1 MRTNKPPNQ
10 LRIIAGCWRG
20 RKLTFAPV
28 PGLRPTPD
36 RVRETL
42 FNWLSP
48 VIAGTRCLDLYAG
61 SGALGLEAASRGAA
75 EVVLVDS
82 SASVAGTLRQELQR
96 LDAGQ
101 VRVLQADASAYL
113 RGSAQPCDIVFLD
126 PPFREGRLDGIIRQL
141 EEGGWLSP
149 DAWVYLEVERQ
160 QALDLPANWTGG
172 VLPHQAERAPGLEC
186 WLTGVSHGERN
197 AAKS

>member
-10 LRIIAGCWRG
+10 LRIIAGRWRG
-20 RKLTFAPV
+20 RKLAFAPV

-101 VRVLQADASAYL
+101 VRVLQAEASVYL
-113 RGSAQPCDIVFLD
+113 RGSAQPYDIVFLD
-126 PPFREGRLDGIIRQL
+126 PPFREGQLDGIIRQL
-141 EEGGWLSP
+141 EDGGWLAA
-149 DAWVYLEVERQ
+149 DAWVYLETERLQ
-160 QALDLPANWTGG
+160 TLDLPVNWTVHRSKTAGQ
-172 VLPHQAERAPGLEC
+172 VAYYLVRRRERPDSHAP
-186 WLTGVSHGERN
+186 
-197 AAKS
+197 

>member
-1 MRTNKPPNQ
+1 MRSNKPQNQ
-10 LRIIAGCWRG
+10 LRIIAGRWRG
-20 RKLTFAPV
+20 RRLTFAPV

-75 EVVLVDS
+75 EVVLVDRDTRI
-82 SASVAGTLRQELQR
+82 SATLRQQLQR

-101 VRVLQADASAYL
+101 VRVLQADAGDYL
-113 RGSAQPCDIVFLD
+113 RGQAQPYDIVFLD
-126 PPFREGRLDGIIRQL
+126 PPFREGRLDGIMRQL
-141 EEGGWLSP
+141 EDGGWLSA
-149 DAWVYLEVERQ
+149 DAWVYLEAERQ
-160 QALDLPANWTGG
+160 QVLELPPNWTVHRRKTAGQVAYYLVRRSMRPEPADG
-172 VLPHQAERAPGLEC
+172 
-186 WLTGVSHGERN
+186 
-197 AAKS
+197 